1 MRIATACAA
10 VGLVVAAGL
19 LLLHSPPTGD
29 RRPTVG
35 RLDSVTG
42 TVTVTT
48 AGAGPRTAANG
59 ERIRSADT
67 IQTLEAGSAATLT
80 LTDGSRFTLRDNTT
94 LTCEPN
100 ATAIHRGVVAVD
112 VVPQSNDRP
121 RRVTTPHHRMF
132 VGEGKFELRS
142 TDDNTTL
149 TVTAGRVTVTRIGDG
164 QSIDVADGQRL
175 VSRSGLPFT
184 LERTDVVVWSA
195 DFEHGLPPGWRLGR
209 FVKTGLPRGSRGG
222 VETVA
227 ARVQEGVY
235 HSIAGPERWEEGVF
249 RFESDL
255 HVHVTL
261 KMAQPAWIN
270 IFLFTKKDRPGKP
283 EFAGNFLFNEVPF
296 TAMKPGRWYA
306 LTIPITKFR
315 RLFPTGGGQF
325 DGAVPYQIALSSK
338 GESRGLVVDEVRIVR
353 GGPGRVELKEIE

>member
-1 MRIATACAA
+1 
-10 VGLVVAAGL
+10 
-19 LLLHSPPTGD
+19 
-29 RRPTVG
+29 
-35 RLDSVTG
+35 
-42 TVTVTT
+42 
-48 AGAGPRTAANG
+48 
-59 ERIRSADT
+59 
-67 IQTLEAGSAATLT
+67 
-80 LTDGSRFTLRDNTT
+80 
-94 LTCEPN
+94 
-100 ATAIHRGVVAVD
+100 
-112 VVPQSNDRP
+112 
-121 RRVTTPHHRMF
+121 MF